1 MPTASSMFNGYPDTV
16 SVCGTKYHINTD
28 FRVMCRFEIAIQKSD
43 TAEITSAVSD
53 FFIGDIPPDIDSAVN
68 AVLEFYLCGKQA
80 EDGKASG
87 KSGKRY
93 YDYNE
98 DWKYFIAAF
107 RQQYDIDL
115 NTAQLHW
122 WEFSALFSGL
132 TDDTE
137 LIKIMQIRCTNL
149 KDISDK
155 KERDRIKKLQE
166 RYALKQYR
174 RKHYKTAEERDRAM
188 IEAAKKRIAE
198 AERSV
203 KNGG

>member
-1 MPTASSMFNGYPDTV
+1 MFNGYPDSV
-16 SVCGTKYHINTD
+16 SVCGTKHTVNTD
-28 FRVMCRFEIAIQKSD
+28 FRIMCRFEIAIQKSD

-53 FFIGDIPPDIDSAVN
+53 FFIGNIPADINAAVN

-87 KSGKRY
+87 KNGKRC

-107 RQQYDIDL
+107 RQQYSIDL
-115 NTAQLHW
+115 NTALLHW

-137 LIKIMQIRCTNL
+137 LIKIMQIRCTDL
-149 KDISDK
+149 KGISDK
-155 KERDRIKKLQE
+155 KERERIKKLQE

-174 RKHYKTAEERDRAM
+174 RKHYKTAAERDRAM

-198 AERSV
+198 AERSI

>member
-1 MPTASSMFNGYPDTV
+1 MFNGYPDSV
-16 SVCGTKYHINTD
+16 SVCSTKHPVNTD
-28 FRVMCRFEIAIQKSD
+28 FRIMCRFEIAIQKSD

-87 KSGKRY
+87 KNGKRC

-107 RQQYDIDL
+107 RQQYGIDL
-115 NTAQLHW
+115 NTALLHW

-137 LIKIMQIRCTNL
+137 LVKIMQIRCTNL
-149 KDISDK
+149 KGISDK
-155 KERDRIKKLQE
+155 KERERIKRLQE

-174 RKHYKTAEERDRAM
+174 RKHYKTAAERDRAM

-203 KNGG
+203 KNGD

>member
-1 MPTASSMFNGYPDTV
+1 MFNGYPDSV
-16 SVCGTKYHINTD
+16 SVCGTKHPVNTD
-28 FRVMCRFEIAIQKSD
+28 FRIMCRFEIAIQKSD

-53 FFIGDIPPDIDSAVN
+53 FFYSDIPADINAAVN

-87 KSGKRY
+87 KNGKRC
-93 YDYNE
+93 YDYSE

-107 RQQYDIDL
+107 RQQYGIDL
-115 NTAQLHW
+115 NTARLHW
-122 WEFSALFSGL
+122 WEFSALFAGL
-132 TDDTE
+132 TDETE
-137 LIKIMQIRCTNL
+137 LVKIMQIRCTDL
-149 KDISDK
+149 KEISDK
-155 KERDRIKKLQE
+155 KERERIKKLQE

-174 RKHYKTAEERDRAM
+174 RKHYKTAEERDMAM

-198 AERSV
+198 AERSA

>member
-1 MPTASSMFNGYPDTV
+1 MFNGYPDIV
-16 SVCGTKYHINTD
+16 YVCGTKYPVNTD
-28 FRVMCRFEIAIQKSD
+28 FRIMCRFEIAIQKSD

-53 FFIGDIPPDIDSAVN
+53 FFYSDIPADINAAVN

-87 KSGKRY
+87 RNGKHF

-98 DWKYFIAAF
+98 DFKYFVAAF
-107 RQQYDIDL
+107 RQQYSIDL

-122 WEFSALFSGL
+122 WEFSALFAGL
-132 TDDTE
+132 TDETE
-137 LIKIMQIRCTNL
+137 LVKIMQIRCTDL
-149 KDISDK
+149 KGISDK
-155 KERDRIKKLQE
+155 KERERIKKLQE

-174 RKHYKTAEERDRAM
+174 RKHYKTAAERDRAM

-198 AERSV
+198 AERSI

>member
-1 MPTASSMFNGYPDTV
+1 MFNGYPDSV
-16 SVCGTKYHINTD
+16 SVCGTKHPVNTD
-28 FRVMCRFEIAIQKSD
+28 FRIMCRFEIAIQKSD

-53 FFIGDIPPDIDSAVN
+53 FFIGNIPADINAAVN

-80 EDGKASG
+80 EDGKASD
-87 KSGKRY
+87 KNGKRC

-107 RQQYDIDL
+107 RQQYGIDL

-137 LIKIMQIRCTNL
+137 LVKIMQIRCTNL

-155 KERDRIKKLQE
+155 KERERIKKLQE

-174 RKHYKTAEERDRAM
+174 RKHYKTAAERDRAM

-203 KNGG
+203 KNGD

>member
-1 MPTASSMFNGYPDTV
+1 MFNGYPDTV
-16 SVCGTKYHINTD
+16 SVCGTKHHVNTD
-28 FRVMCRFEIAIQKSD
+28 FRIMCRFEIAIQKSD

-53 FFIGDIPPDIDSAVN
+53 FFIGNIPCDINEAVN
-68 AVLEFYLCGKQA
+68 AVIGFYLCGNA
-80 EDGKASG
+80 EGLKTAS
-87 KSGKRY
+87 KSDKRC
-93 YDYNE
+93 YDYGE

-107 RQQYDIDL
+107 RQQYNIDL

-122 WEFSALFSGL
+122 WEFSALFAGL

-137 LIKIMQIRCTNL
+137 LIKIMQIRCTDI
-149 KDISDK
+149 KSISDK

-198 AERSV
+198 AERSL

>member
-1 MPTASSMFNGYPDTV
+1 MFNGYPDSV
-16 SVCGTKYHINTD
+16 SVYGTKYPVNTD
-28 FRVMCRFEIAIQKSD
+28 FRIMCRFEIAIQKSD

-53 FFIGDIPPDIDSAVN
+53 FFIGNIPGDINEAVN
-68 AVLEFYLCGKQA
+68 AVISFYLCGN
-80 EDGKASG
+80 
-87 KSGKRY
+87 KSDDSKSTSKNGRRC
-93 YDYNE
+93 YDYGE

-107 RQQYDIDL
+107 RQQYSIDL

-137 LIKIMQIRCTNL
+137 LVKIMQIRCTDL
-149 KDISDK
+149 KSISDK
-155 KERDRIKKLQE
+155 KERERIKKLQE

-198 AERSV
+198 AERSL

>member
-1 MPTASSMFNGYPDTV
+1 MFNGYPDSV
-16 SVCGTKYHINTD
+16 SVCGTKHPVNTD
-28 FRVMCRFEIAIQKSD
+28 FRIMCRFELAIQKSD

-53 FFIGDIPPDIDSAVN
+53 FFIGDIPPDIDSAVT

-80 EDGKASG
+80 EGGKSSG
-87 KSGKRY
+87 KNGKRC

-107 RQQYDIDL
+107 RQQYGIDL
-115 NTAQLHW
+115 NIAQLHW
-122 WEFSALFSGL
+122 WEFSALFAGL

-137 LIKIMQIRCTNL
+137 LVKIMQIRCTDL
-149 KDISDK
+149 KGISDK

-203 KNGG
+203 KNGD

>member
-1 MPTASSMFNGYPDTV
+1 MFNGYPDSV
-16 SVCGTKYHINTD
+16 SVCGTKYPVNTD
-28 FRVMCRFEIAIQKSD
+28 FRIMCRFEIAIQKSD

-53 FFIGDIPPDIDSAVN
+53 FFYSDIPADINAAVN

-87 KSGKRY
+87 KNGKRC

-122 WEFSALFSGL
+122 WELSALFSGL

-155 KERDRIKKLQE
+155 KERERIKKLQE

-198 AERSV
+198 AERSI